1 MIQFRKATLSDLPEM
16 MALFEMGIQSLKK
29 QGSPQWQNGYGPTR
43 EKIKEDINQQESY
56 LLLYDDQI
64 AASAALV
71 KGVDPFY
78 TAIIEGSWSG
88 DGPYASIHR
97 VVVSDHFRGK
107 QLSAHLLKALEEE
120 ALAKG
125 IHDLRIDTYQANI
138 GMQKVIETCGYQY
151 RGQVVFPIPHGERL
165 AYQKLI

>member
-71 KGVDPFY
+71 KGVDPPLY
-78 TAIIEGSWSG
+78 C
-88 DGPYASIHR
+88 DNR
-97 VVVSDHFRGK
+97 R
-107 QLSAHLLKALEEE
+107 
-120 ALAKG
+120 
-125 IHDLRIDTYQANI
+125 
-138 GMQKVIETCGYQY
+138 
-151 RGQVVFPIPHGERL
+151 
-165 AYQKLI
+165 